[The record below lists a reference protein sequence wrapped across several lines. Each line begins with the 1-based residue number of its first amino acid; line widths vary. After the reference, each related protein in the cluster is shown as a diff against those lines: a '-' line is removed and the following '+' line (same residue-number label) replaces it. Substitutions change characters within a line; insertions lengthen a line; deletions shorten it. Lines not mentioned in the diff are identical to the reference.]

1 MIHELTGDLLLSKAF
16 AIAHGIAPHD
26 DFKNGLAR
34 TLREACPA
42 MYKDFRHFCRQQN
55 PKPGSLWFWQ
65 GVDPQGRHVR
75 IVSLF
80 TQDAPAHEGG
90 HPGRAKT
97 EHVNHALHEL
107 KKLAER
113 EKFTSLALP
122 RLATGVGGLEWAH
135 VEPLI
140 RAQLGTLHV
149 PLYLYTNFQKGVAAV
164 EPPTAAA
171 ARGKG

>member
-1 MIHELTGDLLLSKAF
+1 MIHELSGDLLLSKAF
-16 AIAHGIAPHD
+16 AIAHGIAPND

-34 TLREACPA
+34 ALREACPA
-42 MYKDFRHFCRQQN
+42 MYKDFRHWCRQQN

-65 GVDPQGRHVR
+65 GVDPQGHPVR

-97 EHVNHALHEL
+97 EYVNHALHEL

-122 RLATGVGGLEWAH
+122 RLATGVGGLDWPH
-135 VEPLI
+135 VEPLL
-140 RAQLGTLHV
+140 RAQLGALPV
-149 PLYLYTNFQKGVAAV
+149 PVFVYTNYQKGVAAA
-164 EPPTAAA
+164 EPLGATAT
-171 ARGKG
+171 RKS